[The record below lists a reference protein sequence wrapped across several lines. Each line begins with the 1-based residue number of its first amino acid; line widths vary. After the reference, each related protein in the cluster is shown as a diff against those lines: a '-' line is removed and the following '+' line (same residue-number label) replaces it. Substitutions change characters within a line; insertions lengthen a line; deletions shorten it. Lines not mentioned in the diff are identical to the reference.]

1 MGSVCV
7 IFVLIAPANLSTA
20 LMLFGVSVLLLIIGR
35 ISITQIAYVCLGVF
49 VLLILVVALGPRRAT
64 YMSRV
69 ETYLS
74 GEQAD
79 TRSEERRVGK
89 ECVSTCSYRWWPYHY
104 N

>member
-35 ISITQIAYVCLGVF
+35 ISIKQIAYVCLGVF

-74 GEQAD
+74 GEQA
-79 TRSEERRVGK
+79 RSEEHTSELQSLMRI
-89 ECVSTCSYRWWPYHY
+89 SYAVFCLK
-104 N
+104 